1 MYVTPSSNPRPSPV
15 EHIVTLAIN
24 IDDEKII
31 RGVEEAAQSQIVRE
45 LKSDFVKSIFQSRYS
60 YSSGKDDVD
69 YSSVQRWV
77 ECEFES
83 FLEENKTAII
93 EAAGKYLSEKLARTK
108 AVKEMVESQIK
119 GGGGNTDE

>member
-1 MYVTPSSNPRPSPV
+1 MYVTNNTNARPSPV

-24 IDDEKII
+24 IDDDKII

-60 YSSGKDDVD
+60 YSTGKDDVD

-83 FLEENKTAII
+83 FLEENKIAII
-93 EAAGKYLSEKLARTK
+93 EAAGKYLCEKLVRTK
-108 AVKEMVESQIK
+108 AVKEMVVKQTK
-119 GGGGNTDE
+119 GADLDE

>member
-1 MYVTPSSNPRPSPV
+1 MYVTNDPNARPSPV

-24 IDDEKII
+24 IDDDKII
-31 RGVEEAAQSQIVRE
+31 RGVEEAAKSQIVRE
-45 LKSDFVKSIFQSRYS
+45 LKSDFVKTIFQTKYS
-60 YSSGKDDVD
+60 YSTGKDDVD

-93 EAAGKYLSEKLARTK
+93 EVAGKYLCEKLARTK
-108 AVKEMVESQIK
+108 AVKEMVTKQTK
-119 GGGGNTDE
+119 GADGDE